1 MFEIPNAKRVRRDE
15 LYGSHSDAESD
26 NSQNG
31 AEEDV
36 ELRAKLNERLSRLLG
51 LDLSAPEPINS
62 HSHAADPDDA
72 QRPGEAEEPQEKQE
86 EEFEFRLF
94 STSSKAAAPTKV
106 VLDASDDED
115 AERAEGAFIVPSR
128 PVTYYLAEA
137 TPEQREGYQYAAV
150 TADDIVAGAGK
161 RAWGL
166 EKPWRVVKITVSS
179 DRPQKGS
186 SSAATSKLVEDQGD
200 EGAKRKR
207 PGKKRRI
214 ALRIK
219 TKAEKAQVDQKMSKE
234 EHLKEKKKRLNREKK
249 LKRRAKEKEQ
259 RLAAKGQDG
268 TQAGPGAAS
277 DTDDSA
283 A

>member
-1 MFEIPNAKRVRRDE
+1 MRRDE
-15 LYGSHSDAESD
+15 LYGSNSDTESD
-26 NSQNG
+26 SSQDG

-51 LDLSAPEPINS
+51 LDLSAPAPIDS
-62 HSHAADPDDA
+62 HGAGPDGA
-72 QRPGEAEEPQEKQE
+72 QRPGDAAEPQEKQE

-94 STSSKAAAPTKV
+94 STSSRSAAPAKV

-128 PVTYYLAEA
+128 PVSYYLAEP

-150 TADDIVAGAGK
+150 TADDLIACAGK

-166 EKPWRVVKITVSS
+166 EKPWRVLQITLSS
-179 DRPQKGS
+179 GRPQEGS
-186 SSAATSKLVEDQGD
+186 SSAATSKPVEDRGD

-259 RLAAKGQDG
+259 RLAAKGQEG
-268 TQAGPGAAS
+268 SQGGPEAAS
-277 DTDDSA
+277 DTGDSA